1 MTPEL
6 TVLTLAALLQCI
18 QFALMAIPTN
28 IELGTG
34 KTAGPR
40 DADRLGK
47 PLIEQ
52 MSVKTARLARAM
64 NNHFEGLILFGI
76 AITVISLADKTNAV
90 TTTCAWAYL
99 VARTLYIPAYYYGWT
114 PWRSLIW
121 FIGFAATIVILITA
135 LL

>member
-121 FIGFAATIVILITA
+121 FIGFAATNVILITA